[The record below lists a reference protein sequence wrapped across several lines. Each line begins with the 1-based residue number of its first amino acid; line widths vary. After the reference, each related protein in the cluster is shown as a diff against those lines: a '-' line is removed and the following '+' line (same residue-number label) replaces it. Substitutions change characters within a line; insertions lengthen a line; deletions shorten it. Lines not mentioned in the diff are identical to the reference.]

1 MAVLTFR
8 EEAFKKR
15 LNLAKERGKT
25 TIGKTKYAN
34 SMKLNSHTAASF
46 VIARRGLGFKDVA

>member
-1 MAVLTFR
+1 MNV
-8 EEAFKKR
+8 
-15 LNLAKERGKT
+15 AKELALNTESFLTKVNPAYT
-25 TIGKTKYAN
+25 SYIGKTKYAN